1 MTTLF
6 VYRHTAPWAA
16 RAEGD
21 IPVAMLAIHIT
32 LYFSPG
38 MGAEVKGICV
48 ISDGKLSGGTSG
60 PPKQTDPI
68 LGIVSD
74 TVAKSWEGG
83 MALRVELLYR

>member
-1 MTTLF
+1 M
-6 VYRHTAPWAA
+6 
-16 RAEGD
+16 
-21 IPVAMLAIHIT
+21 
-32 LYFSPG
+32 S
-38 MGAEVKGICV
+38 AEVKGICV